1 MYELRCSVS
10 TLCMDIVV
18 ATAYSASDY
27 RYSST
32 SALLAL
38 SKWFDLHLFCP
49 TWQDVTLANCK
60 VA

>member
-10 TLCMDIVV
+10 TPCMDIVV

-38 SKWFDLHLFCP
+38 SKWF
-49 TWQDVTLANCK
+49 
-60 VA
+60 